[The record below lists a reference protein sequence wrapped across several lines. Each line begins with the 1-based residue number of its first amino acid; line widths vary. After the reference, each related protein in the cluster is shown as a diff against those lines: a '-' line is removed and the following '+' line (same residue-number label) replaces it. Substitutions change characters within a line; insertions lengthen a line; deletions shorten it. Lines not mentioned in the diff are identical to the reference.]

1 MHYAFKAA
9 LFAAVSLTALPAWA
23 QNADDEL
30 VVTATRVQTPITN
43 LPADVKEIALSHP
56 RYGVE
61 IRKDGFGRKSREYG
75 VKLTAGATN
84 SIQVKLVPLSAG
96 AIRQY

>member
-1 MHYAFKAA
+1 MRYAFKAA

-43 LPADVKEIALSHP
+43 LPADVTVIDAEAALSRGQTTLVQMLEEAP
-56 RYGVE
+56 G
-61 IRKDGFGRKSREYG
+61 
-75 VKLTAGATN
+75 LGAV
-84 SIQVKLVPLSAG
+84 Q
-96 AIRQY
+96 